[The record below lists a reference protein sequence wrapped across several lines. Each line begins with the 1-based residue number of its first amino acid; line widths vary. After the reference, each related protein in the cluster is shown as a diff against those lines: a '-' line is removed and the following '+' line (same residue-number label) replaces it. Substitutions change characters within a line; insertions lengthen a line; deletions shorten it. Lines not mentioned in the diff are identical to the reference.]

1 MLYEVITGIGV
12 DPYEP
17 GLEIPEFSSLEQ
29 ADGHLTEL
37 AERNLFSGVVL
48 IARQGRPDWIRAYG
62 MAAKSR
68 GIVIT
73 SSSIH
78 YTKLYDLVLASLEDI
93 KAEDTITIDLH
104 GKTSIGDYMVVTSG
118 RSNRHVGAVADRVLK
133 DLSEH
138 GIRQI
143 RVEGLPHCDWV
154 LIDAG
159 DVIVHVFRPEV
170 RAFYNLEKMWS
181 ADDLRRG
188 HIGILIGVELDNV
201 GSFRLKTR
209 LVTF

>member
-1 MLYEVITGIGV
+1 MPIFGATPSRIGV
-12 DPYEP
+12 VAEGKGPLSTPALFRAATRSAPEP
-17 GLEIPEFSSLEQ
+17 VSKVRL
-29 ADGHLTEL
+29 DTEETL
-37 AERNLFSGVVL
+37 R
-48 IARQGRPDWIRAYG
+48 
-62 MAAKSR
+62 
-68 GIVIT
+68 
-73 SSSIH
+73 
-78 YTKLYDLVLASLEDI
+78 LVLASLEDI

-118 RSNRHVGAVADRVLK
+118 RSNRHVGAVAYRVLK

-181 ADDLRRG
+181 SARPG
-188 HIGILIGVELDNV
+188 GPQAN
-201 GSFRLKTR
+201 
-209 LVTF
+209 